1 MYVCMHM
8 KHHKA
13 LDCQVRLTQSKVLP
27 SIQTPQII
35 TRIITRDSD
44 KYEELWDSSGSF
56 LRSFTP
62 RIDTIS
68 GLERTKSQS

>member
-1 MYVCMHM
+1 MNVCMYI

-27 SIQTPQII
+27 SIQTPQIT

-44 KYEELWDSSGSF
+44 KGTAGEASLGPS
-56 LRSFTP
+56 L
-62 RIDTIS
+62 
-68 GLERTKSQS
+68 LE